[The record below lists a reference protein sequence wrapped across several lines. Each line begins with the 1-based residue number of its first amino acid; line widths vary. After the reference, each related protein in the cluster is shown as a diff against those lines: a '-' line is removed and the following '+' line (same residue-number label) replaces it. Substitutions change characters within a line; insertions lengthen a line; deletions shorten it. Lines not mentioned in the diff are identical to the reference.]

1 MARYL
6 DSYPVL
12 ATLVAPVPMHPRR
25 LRQRG
30 YNQSALLARE
40 VGKVRSLPVVQD
52 LLTRTQNMAS
62 QVSLANREDRARNA
76 QGSFACQGSVSGESV
91 LLVDDVSTMGSTLGA
106 CAQIL
111 KERGASSVWGLVLA
125 GEA

>member
-1 MARYL
+1 
-6 DSYPVL
+6 
-12 ATLVAPVPMHPRR
+12 
-25 LRQRG
+25 
-30 YNQSALLARE
+30 

-62 QVSLANREDRARNA
+62 QVSLANREERARNA

>member
-52 LLTRTQNMAS
+52 LLTRIQNMAS